1 MDLKSHL
8 FKKKIKPLLD
18 KILEAQDLQKKMKLQ
33 PIITKIKKN
42 DKT

>member
-18 KILEAQDLQKKMKLQ
+18 KILEAQDL
-33 PIITKIKKN
+33 
-42 DKT
+42 

>member
-18 KILEAQDLQKKMKLQ
+18 KILEAQDLQKKNEV
-33 PIITKIKKN
+33 IAN
-42 DKT
+42 NH